1 MSESKDL
8 LLKVMIIIK
17 LNLDITEIKIN
28 EGPLIDID
36 QKICSDD
43 SDIDESIKAT

>member
-17 LNLDITEIKIN
+17 SDLDITEIRIN
-28 EGPLIDID
+28 GGSLMNID
-36 QKICSDD
+36 QKICPNDLDVNKSTKV
-43 SDIDESIKAT
+43 I